1 MPSNIKRNDFTVVE
15 TTRRTGEQV
24 WKVLVGGDTIATCND
39 LKKAQQLAENLNLDP
54 WFLDRG
60 NTRADIIARS

>member
-1 MPSNIKRNDFTVVE
+1 MRPENRNDYRVTE

-24 WKVLVGGDTIATCND
+24 WKVTVGSGLVVSTCTT
-39 LKKAQQLAENLNLDP
+39 LSRAQELAKNLNADP

-60 NTRADIIARS
+60 NTRADIISRS

>member
-1 MPSNIKRNDFTVVE
+1 MRRENRNDYRVTE

-24 WKVLVGGDTIATCND
+24 WKVTVGGSLVVSTCTTFAR
-39 LKKAQQLAENLNLDP
+39 AQELAKNLNADP

-60 NTRADIIARS
+60 NTRADIISRS

>member
-1 MPSNIKRNDFTVVE
+1 MRPENRNDYRVTE

-24 WKVLVGGDTIATCND
+24 WKVTVGGSLVVSTCTTFA
-39 LKKAQQLAENLNLDP
+39 KAQELAKNLNSDP

-60 NTRADIIARS
+60 NTRADIISRS

>member
-1 MPSNIKRNDFTVVE
+1 MRPTNRNDYRVLE

-24 WKVLVGGDTIATCND
+24 WKVTVGGGLVVSTCTT
-39 LKKAQQLAENLNLDP
+39 LAQAQELAKNLNLDP